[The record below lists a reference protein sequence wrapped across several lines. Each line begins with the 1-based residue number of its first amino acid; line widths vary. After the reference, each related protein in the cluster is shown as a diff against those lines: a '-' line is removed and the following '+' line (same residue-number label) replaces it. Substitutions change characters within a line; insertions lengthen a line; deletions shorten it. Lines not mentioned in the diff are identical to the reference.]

1 MVRAITVVSGK
12 NGVGSS
18 TVAIN
23 LALCIAGQGY
33 RTCLLLT
40 DAHFYRNSLCLGI
53 DSEKE
58 LTAVIEKKQ
67 TAEDTVIRQC
77 PGIDIFLGG
86 SLLETFQ
93 TLDSGQIQYFLSSFA
108 SMTDY
113 DFFIIDALPGNSK
126 TTLALCMAATD
137 VILVLTPEPSIITS
151 AHTLVKSLGQNGFRG
166 LMSVVVN
173 QSKNVQISSMAINK
187 LNNALQK
194 SFQIHL
200 EPLGDITKDSS
211 VSKAT
216 DERTPYVINYPE
228 STVARDIQKIALT
241 LTNMEISVAPFTG
254 LDMFWQRLFNLL
266 GSNESDFSSMAAAMR
281 LEGGPLEIRPDGKKA
296 TDTRHKDIT
305 GGQHGEAD
313 FKQTLASGDLLT
325 LLERLSNNIASLT
338 REVGGLRSVLEHQTR
353 YRPSGFSD
361 SPAQSPS
368 KITLDY
374 ESFLSQR
381 LG

>member
-1 MVRAITVVSGK
+1 MARAISVVSGK
-12 NGVGSS
+12 KGVGSS

-33 RTCLLLT
+33 RTCLFLA
-40 DAHFYRNSLCLGI
+40 DAQFYQTCLSLEI
-53 DSEKE
+53 ASESE
-58 LTAVIEKKQ
+58 LASVIEKKHA
-67 TAEDTVIRQC
+67 AENAIIRQY
-77 PGIDIFLGG
+77 PGIDILLGG
-86 SLLETFQ
+86 SLMKIAQ
-93 TLDSGQIQYFLSSFA
+93 TLDPRQTESFLRLFA
-108 SMTDY
+108 SMADY

-126 TTLALCMAATD
+126 ITTALCMAATD
-137 VILVLTPEPSIITS
+137 IVLVFTPEPPSITS
-151 AHTLVKSLGQNGFRG
+151 AHSLVKTLGQKGFKG
-166 LMSVVVN
+166 VMSVVVN

-187 LNNALQK
+187 LNDALQK

-200 EPLGDITKDSS
+200 EPLGDITKDPS

-241 LTNMEISVAPFTG
+241 LTNMETSVPLFAG
-254 LDMFWQRLFNLL
+254 LDMFWQRFFNLL
-266 GSNESDFSSMAAAMR
+266 GSDESDFALLAAAMR
-281 LEGGPLEIRPDGKKA
+281 SKDSPLEIKPDKN
-296 TDTRHKDIT
+296 T
-305 GGQHGEAD
+305 GLKNIVGDQPNDAD
-313 FKQTLASGDLLT
+313 FKQLSASADFPA

-338 REVGGLRSVLEHQTR
+338 REVGGLRSILEHQR
-353 YRPSGFSD
+353 GPGLSDSSD

-368 KITLDY
+368 KITLDF